1 MSRRARPGVAA
12 GAAAVVIAGLGA
24 GLGAGCVPDSDPRW
38 QLNHDRVAAARATPP
53 HLPAGAS
60 ATIDALI
67 AHAGAPTTIEQPV
80 RVMVSPATPAALG
93 QTVVETDTGWQVIA
107 PGADQLDAARASGKI
122 DPGQPI
128 PLVLVE
134 TFGPLPLTVSHT
146 IFLGDA
152 ASNPP
157 AGAVQVNGA
166 AVAPDAHLVIPA
178 DVDVP
183 LSIDAD
189 PAAAVNW
196 LTSCGTMHDDDEHA
210 AFVHVKPDDSQAG
223 ELAVVVRAA
232 DGGVS
237 WQRFT
242 IVAQ

>member
-1 MSRRARPGVAA
+1 VIRGARLIVISAVTGLT
-12 GAAAVVIAGLGA
+12 AAVA
-24 GLGAGCVPDSDPRW
+24 AGCVPDSDPRW
-38 QLNHDRVAAARATPP
+38 QLNHDRVVAARATPP
-53 HLPAGAS
+53 HLPAGTA

-67 AHAGAPTTIEQPV
+67 AHAGAPTTIEAPV
-80 RVMVSPATPAALG
+80 SVMTSPSTPAGLAATVA
-93 QTVVETDTGWQVIA
+93 QTDGGWQVTA
-107 PGADQLDAARASGKI
+107 PGADALDAARATGKI
-122 DPGQPI
+122 PPGQPI
-128 PLVLVE
+128 PLVLIE
-134 TFGPLPLTVSHT
+134 SFGPIPLTVSHT

-157 AGAVQVNGA
+157 SGAVQVAGA
-166 AVAPDAHLVIPA
+166 AAAPDTHLMIPA

-189 PAAAVNW
+189 PAAAVSW
-196 LTSCGTMHDDDEHA
+196 LTSCGTMHDDDEHV
-210 AFVHVKPDDSQAG
+210 AFVHVQPDDSHAG

-242 IVAQ
+242 IEAQ